1 MLTAVLECLA
11 VGALLLQALVLC
23 GFWGVLAVA
32 LVMAVYALMPVLRWL
47 L

>member
-1 MLTAVLECLA
+1 MLIAVLEYLA
-11 VGALLLQALVLC
+11 IGALLLEALMLLGV
-23 GFWGVLAVA
+23 WGVLAVA